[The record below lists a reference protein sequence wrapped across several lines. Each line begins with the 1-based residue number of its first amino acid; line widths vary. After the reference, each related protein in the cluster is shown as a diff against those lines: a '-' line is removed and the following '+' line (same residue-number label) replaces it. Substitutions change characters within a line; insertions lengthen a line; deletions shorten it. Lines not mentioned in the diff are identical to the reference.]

1 MKAHMNESDAT
12 VSPAV
17 DDACRGAIL
26 EALARTR
33 RSTRDERD
41 TWFLSATMPV
51 GLESPSPPTIVGP
64 LGTAAGWVDNAT
76 ATDIRKLVA
85 RYIPGGVTFTG
96 SDRDDRNIAAARILA
111 AMQPQEVIASLSLG
125 GRHTIAARI
134 RELHEMAGDGAPDET
149 PIRLTSLREL
159 ALFFMKRHQLAD
171 PEIGLSPDGLLQA
184 EWMSAEGGVLA
195 MKFLPDGM
203 IQFAAVSAADRAGRR
218 LRVCGVLPKDRV
230 LEAVRAFIPSMD
242 GPGAQRPAA

>member
-12 VSPAV
+12 VSSAV
-17 DDACRGAIL
+17 DAAYRGAIL

-33 RSTRDERD
+33 CSVRDERN
-41 TWFLSATMPV
+41 TWFLSATMPI

-64 LGTAAGWVDNAT
+64 LETTAGWIGNAT
-76 ATDIRKLVA
+76 NIRKLMAQYV
-85 RYIPGGVTFTG
+85 PGGATLTG
-96 SDRDDRNIAAARILA
+96 GDGDDRNIAVARILA

-125 GRHTIAARI
+125 GRHTIADRI
-134 RELHEMAGDGAPDET
+134 QELHEMARDGAPDET
-149 PIRLTSLREL
+149 PISLASLREL
-159 ALFFMKRHQLAD
+159 ALFFMNRHQLAD

-184 EWMSAEGGVLA
+184 EWMSAKGGVLA

-203 IQFAAVSAADRAGRR
+203 IQFAAVSPAEPAGRR
-218 LRVCGVLPKDRV
+218 LRACGVLPKDRV
-230 LEAVRAFIPSMD
+230 LEAVRVFIPSLD